1 LFYRRDPSTN
11 SPVLLFSRIL
21 DFEENQIKEVER
33 RREQRYVPGRPFPLQ
48 ATIEV
53 DGEPRSARIIDL
65 SPGGAGLQ
73 VSGPSY
79 SRGSLAKLHLML
91 EDSWMEFPCT
101 IAHVRTLTAGCRLG
115 LTAGFTSFADK
126 KAYLQ
131 LLQPVAI
138 GSLFRP
144 VPADEV
150 NQLDPGMHKTI
161 FTGRP
166 GTELNVWRKGDA
178 SGPLYSFF
186 CEMDDYLVQG
196 ANGAAEMQISSKK
209 YMMDPVRSKPGAPS
223 FRKLPSVM
231 KEEIARLFRWTMMN
245 LPKDLPA
252 DVRAFMQGF
261 EH

>member
-1 LFYRRDPSTN
+1 
-11 SPVLLFSRIL
+11 VLLFSRIL

-33 RREQRYVPGRPFPLQ
+33 RREQRYAPGKPFPLQ

-53 DGEPRSARIIDL
+53 DGEPRSAKIIDL

-79 SRGSLAKLHLML
+79 HRGSPAKLHFML
-91 EDSWMEFPCT
+91 GDAWMEFACT
-101 IAHVRTLTAGCRLG
+101 IAHVRTLASGCRLG
-115 LTAGFTSFADK
+115 LTAGFTSFAEK

-131 LLQPVAI
+131 LLQPIAI
-138 GSLFRP
+138 GGLFRI

-166 GTELNVWRKGDA
+166 GTELNVWRQGDA
-178 SGPLYSFF
+178 GGQLYSFF

-196 ANGAAEMQISSKK
+196 ARGADEMHITSKK
-209 YMMDPVRSKPGAPS
+209 YMIDPGRSKAGAPS
-223 FRKLPSVM
+223 FRKLPAAM
-231 KEEIARLFRWTMMN
+231 KDEIRLLFRWTMLN
-245 LPKDLPA
+245 LPRDMPA
-252 DVRAFMQGF
+252 DVRAFMQSF
-261 EH
+261 EG